1 MSTFDG
7 LEVRVAQ
14 RGERFIWELHRD
26 GIPLPVKFS
35 IPIFL
40 SEASANASGAAART
54 AHLAR
59 LAKTISRN
67 GSRVSR
73 PTPKAVVDGGGMDFG
88 LAKDD
93 PATLEPSTL
102 T

>member
-1 MSTFDG
+1 MSTYDG

-73 PTPKAVVDGGGMDFG
+73 QRPGLPQAVVESPFD
-88 LAKDD
+88 LRKTTPVALK
-93 PATLEPSTL
+93 PLTL

>member
-67 GSRVSR
+67 RSCVPRQTS
-73 PTPKAVVDGGGMDFG
+73 TAAADDGGMDF
-88 LAKDD
+88 
-93 PATLEPSTL
+93 
-102 T
+102 

>member
-1 MSTFDG
+1 MNTNDG
-7 LEVRVAQ
+7 LKVRVAQ
-14 RGERFIWELHRD
+14 RGEKFIWELHRE
-26 GIPLPVKFS
+26 GITWPVKFS

-59 LAKTISRN
+59 LAKTISRK

-73 PTPKAVVDGGGMDFG
+73 QTSRLPQTVV
-88 LAKDD
+88 
-93 PATLEPSTL
+93 
-102 T
+102 